1 MDRHAIAVALA
12 RDDGERAVIAS
23 GVCVGVVFSVIA
35 SEAKQSIS
43 NKTH

>member
-23 GVCVGVVFSVIA
+23 EAIYSLSLRASKASVAIYFYSLA
-35 SEAKQSIS
+35 
-43 NKTH
+43 